1 MAKALN
7 ELAYI
12 DESGFYVADYADF
25 LEYHQAAFKS
35 IYGQDVNLDAD
46 TQDGQLVAHFA
57 QTNYDLA
64 QTCAACFNNYSPST
78 ARGDALSRQ
87 VKINGIA
94 RQTATNSTVDLT
106 LTGEAG
112 TTILNGQARDSQSLW
127 NLPSSVVIP
136 LSGTVTVTAT
146 ANEAGAVS
154 ADAETINRIAT
165 PTEGWISVIN
175 RTKATEGRDAETD
188 AALRARQALST
199 SQPSQTVA
207 NGILGALQKLD
218 GVTRA
223 TVYENASGTAAEIPA
238 YSIAVVVE
246 GGDADEIAE
255 VIKNRK
261 TLGVATQGTTSI
273 AVENSDG
280 TRSTVK
286 FYRPTEVRVKVTV
299 YLDPI
304 DGYSNLY
311 ENEVKEQVSNY
322 INSLSFGAK
331 IYRSKIFVPA
341 NLEDNTHDDTY
352 DVTEV
357 TLATGANEQKAQN
370 LTLAFNEVPICELE
384 DVEVVAHV
392 YS

>member
-1 MAKALN
+1 
-7 ELAYI
+7 
-12 DESGFYVADYADF
+12 
-25 LEYHQAAFKS
+25 
-35 IYGQDVNLDAD
+35 
-46 TQDGQLVAHFA
+46 
-57 QTNYDLA
+57 
-64 QTCAACFNNYSPST
+64 
-78 ARGDALSRQ
+78 
-87 VKINGIA
+87 
-94 RQTATNSTVDLT
+94 
-106 LTGEAG
+106 
-112 TTILNGQARDSQSLW
+112 
-127 NLPSSVVIP
+127 
-136 LSGTVTVTAT
+136 
-146 ANEAGAVS
+146 
-154 ADAETINRIAT
+154 
-165 PTEGWISVIN
+165 
-175 RTKATEGRDAETD
+175 
-188 AALRARQALST
+188 
-199 SQPSQTVA
+199 VA

-223 TVYENASGTAAEIPA
+223 TVYENASATASEIPA

-273 AVENSDG
+273 TVENSDG
-280 TRSTVK
+280 TRQAVR

-299 YLDPI
+299 CLDPL

-341 NLEDNTHDDTY
+341 NLEDNFHDDTY

-370 LTLAFNEVPICELE
+370 LTLAFNEVPICDLE
-384 DVEVVAHV
+384 DVEVIAHV